1 MLEVITLSLLAGGAG
16 LLAVAIRKQ
25 IGWQHQLEQQQEE
38 EILTRYESKENQV
51 PPESLVQNGANT
63 EPPKDWRQLGWE
75 FKIVRAN
82 RDLFQNSAIFNRVCA
97 EEAEAGW
104 ILLEKLDERRLRFKR
119 PMALRELIKPETLNR
134 DPYRCYYRASTNL
147 KTWLGVIVLLTA
159 VILPAYLGYTFVST
173 MLTQTRDNS
182 RKSIFPAPS
191 PPSPTLPPL
200 Q

>member
-16 LLAVAIRKQ
+16 LLAVNIRKR
-25 IGWQHQLEQQQEE
+25 IGWQHQLEQQEEE

-51 PPESLVQNGANT
+51 PPESLLQNGADT
-63 EPPKDWRQLGWE
+63 ASHKDWRQLGWE

-134 DPYRCYYRASTNL
+134 DPYRCYYRASNL
-147 KTWLGVIVLLTA
+147 KAWLRIIALLIAIV
-159 VILPAYLGYTFVST
+159 LPAYLGYTFVST
-173 MLTQTRDNS
+173 ILTQTRDNS
-182 RKSIFPAPS
+182 RRSVFPAPS